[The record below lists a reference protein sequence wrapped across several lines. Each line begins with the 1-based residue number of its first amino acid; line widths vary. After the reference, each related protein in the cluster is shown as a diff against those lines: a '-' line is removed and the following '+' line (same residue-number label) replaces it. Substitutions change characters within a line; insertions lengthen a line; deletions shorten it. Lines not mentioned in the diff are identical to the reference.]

1 MRNVLEEIRLGGVW
15 KYAPLQLYSLSLLR
29 GDKGLGLM
37 NLSNRLTTP
46 GNENKN
52 EHQCR
57 SRKERS
63 PRARR
68 HAEGSREEPVW
79 PSAQRRGI
87 SIGSHVLQ
95 RETLREG
102 ERPAQGPTDGSG
114 EAGFNASPSG
124 ATGSSALSCR
134 PPSGS
139 SAEAIYSLA
148 ERPQLESQ
156 LPQKPVLKCHHF
168 YPVLGLTASP
178 LSTPPPAGRALSVP

>member
-1 MRNVLEEIRLGGVW
+1 MEKQRFWDMVALPKPTGLAGPPLPRSKGKKMRNVLKEIRLGGVW
-15 KYAPLQLYSLSLLR
+15 KHAPLQLYSLSLLR

-63 PRARR
+63 PRARH

-114 EAGFNASPSG
+114 EAG
-124 ATGSSALSCR
+124 
-134 PPSGS
+134 
-139 SAEAIYSLA
+139 
-148 ERPQLESQ
+148 
-156 LPQKPVLKCHHF
+156 V
-168 YPVLGLTASP
+168 
-178 LSTPPPAGRALSVP
+178 